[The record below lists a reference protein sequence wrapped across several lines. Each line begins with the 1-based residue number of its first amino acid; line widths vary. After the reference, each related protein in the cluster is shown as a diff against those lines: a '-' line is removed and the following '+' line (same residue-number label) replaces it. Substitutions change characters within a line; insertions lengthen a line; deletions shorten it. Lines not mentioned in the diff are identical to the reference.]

1 MLNKFFER
9 LKYDGLTYD
18 ELCEMAGGGGKAPV
32 IETVA
37 PPPIQ
42 TKTDIGSQLDTQVA
56 TLDESDKKMDSIDKK
71 KLGTRGLQIPLEST
85 QSNTTTTST
94 PASTGLQV

>member
-1 MLNKFFER
+1 MLNEFFER

-18 ELCEMAGGGGKAPV
+18 ELCQMAGGGGKSPTVEA
-32 IETVA
+32 VA

-42 TKTDIGSQLDTQVA
+42 TTTDIGSQLDTQVA
-56 TLDESDKKMDSIDKK
+56 TLDESKEKIDSIDKK
-71 KLGTRGLQIPLEST
+71 KLGTRGLQIPLQST
-85 QSNTTTTST
+85 QSTTNTQST